1 MKVLIIE
8 PNQQHAASLSSIV
21 RAIGHEPVN
30 CSDPSAA
37 LVAADQTSPAVI
49 LLGISIQGLDVY
61 KYARS
66 LRKQDDLSQ
75 VKIIAVSGQVDDP
88 ARLREAGI
96 ETEVLKPFNRGLVT
110 VIRESIATSH
120 HAPSRSIT
128 TEQLS

>member
-30 CSDPSAA
+30 CSDPNAA
-37 LVAADQTSPAVI
+37 LLAADQNSPAVI

-61 KYARS
+61 EYARS

-75 VKIIAVSGQVDDP
+75 VKIIAVSGQIDDP

-96 ETEVLKPFNRGLVT
+96 ETEVLRPFNRGLLT
-110 VIRESIATSH
+110 VIREAL
-120 HAPSRSIT
+120 PCSRPALT
-128 TEQLS
+128 QLSAT